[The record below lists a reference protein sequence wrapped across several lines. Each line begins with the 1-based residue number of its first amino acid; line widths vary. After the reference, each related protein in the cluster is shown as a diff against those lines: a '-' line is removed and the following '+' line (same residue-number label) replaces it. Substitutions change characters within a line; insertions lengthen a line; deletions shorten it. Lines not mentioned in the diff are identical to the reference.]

1 MLYLIDKPLA
11 DVALRTAETD
21 DDAVLV
27 LIQDGVVLD
36 PDLDAPTYAVARDV
50 DVRGIGLSSITAV
63 VEFRDSTASPTE
75 YYKLSMDLK
84 RGWESPLWSEI
95 DGEGGTPTGLADL
108 LEPVAS
114 ESAFDP
120 GEDQGLRKRSE
131 L

>member
-50 DVRGIGLSSITAV
+50 DVRGIDPPARVEVIDYDAV
-63 VEFRDSTASPTE
+63 
-75 YYKLSMDLK
+75 
-84 RGWESPLWSEI
+84 
-95 DGEGGTPTGLADL
+95 
-108 LEPVAS
+108 LELILDHEVKT
-114 ESAFDP
+114 FV
-120 GEDQGLRKRSE
+120 
-131 L
+131 